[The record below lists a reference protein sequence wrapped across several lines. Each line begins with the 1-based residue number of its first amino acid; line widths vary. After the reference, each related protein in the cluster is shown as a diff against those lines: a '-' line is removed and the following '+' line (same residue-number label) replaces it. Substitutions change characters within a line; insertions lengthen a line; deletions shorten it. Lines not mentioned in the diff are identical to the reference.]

1 MHFCF
6 FLLHTCMVDE
16 YVAIS
21 CEVTRGLVFCGNR
34 GQFVKEFIF
43 WSGFCSTQELS
54 GKLNGTVNIHTHIHT
69 NIKPGLKYLY
79 SLCSGFMEFG
89 KYSIKGIWRRGTL
102 RWIAKSVTLA
112 CYSNSLNSGD
122 ESACFRC
129 CLTVWHIG
137 HNVKWR
143 GGLSC
148 SVNVAKSP
156 FLMFNVISI
165 FICF

>member
-21 CEVTRGLVFCGNR
+21 CEVTRGLVFWGNR

-89 KYSIKGIWRRGTL
+89 KYFIKGIYEEEVLYAELRNLLLWHVTVIVWTLGMKVLVLDVAWRFD
-102 RWIAKSVTLA
+102 I
-112 CYSNSLNSGD
+112 
-122 ESACFRC
+122 SA
-129 CLTVWHIG
+129 T
-137 HNVKWR
+137 
-143 GGLSC
+143 
-148 SVNVAKSP
+148 
-156 FLMFNVISI
+156 M
-165 FICF
+165 